1 MHRRNYSLGTFVGR
15 VLPLQLLAA
24 TLVLAL
30 VLGALAFLRDQ
41 DRIGVEVV
49 QEARLRL
56 ELIRLGAARLE
67 REEGLDARTA
77 AGRALDGIQARTPA
91 LRFGEFTQ
99 VRLYDAGGRVLLER
113 ASPEAVRA
121 ARPPAVSEARPGQFP
136 PVDGHAIERLRIEGR
151 PHLHIML
158 SLSRAAGGTVAHA
171 EGLFRLS
178 DTTLAQIRRQALNGM
193 LYTAM
198 IVAVTALMLYPVILR
213 LTRRLA
219 HHSENL
225 LEANLETLEVLGGAI
240 AKRDSDTDAH
250 NFRVTLYALRLA
262 EASGLDEGR
271 MRGLIKGAF
280 LHDAGKIGIRDD
292 ILHKPGRL
300 DADEFRI
307 MRTHVEHGLD
317 IVKHSSWLAQAQDV
331 VGCHHE
337 KYDGS
342 GYPRGLAG
350 DAIPLEARIFAIADV
365 FDALTSRRPYKEPLS
380 YAATMDILEQGRG
393 THFDPALLDRFA
405 GIAPQ
410 LHAEYG
416 GRDDVRLR
424 EELRGIVRHFF
435 VGGLDTLEP

>member
-1 MHRRNYSLGTFVGR
+1 VAR

-24 TLVLAL
+24 TLALAL
-30 VLGALAFLRDQ
+30 VLGTLAFLRDQ
-41 DRIGVEVV
+41 DRIGAEVA

-56 ELIRLGAARLE
+56 ELIRLGVARLE
-67 REEGLDARTA
+67 REAGLDPRTA
-77 AGRALDGIQARTPA
+77 AARALDEIQARTPA
-91 LRFGEFTQ
+91 LRFGDFTH
-99 VRLYDAGGRVLLER
+99 VRLYDAGGRLLLDR
-113 ASPEAVRA
+113 AATEAALAARLPA
-121 ARPPAVSEARPGQFP
+121 ARPRQSPPSES
-136 PVDGHAIERLRIEGR
+136 HAIERLRIEGR
-151 PHLHIML
+151 PHLHITL
-158 SLSRAAGGTVAHA
+158 SLSGAAGGAVAHA

-178 DTTLAQIRRQALNGM
+178 DATLAQMRRDALKGM
-193 LYTAM
+193 LYVAM
-198 IVAVTALMLYPVILR
+198 IVAITALMLYPVILR

-219 HHSENL
+219 RYSENL
-225 LEANLETLEVLGGAI
+225 LEANLDTLEVLGGAI

-262 EASGLDEGR
+262 EAAGLGEER

-317 IVKHSSWLAQAQDV
+317 IVKHSAWLAQAQDV

-416 GRDDVRLR
+416 GRDDARLR